1 MSEEGKKETLSLAGQ
16 PRRPELRKAGETGQV
31 KQSFSHG
38 RSKTVQVE
46 VRKKRVLGRHEMPTP
61 AETKP
66 VAAPPAPLA
75 PRPQPVAEAKPPVE
89 PADAGARGAAVSGR
103 VRHVLPTLSEAEKQA
118 RARALE
124 DALRADGEA
133 RKRAEAEARKRVE
146 EEGRLAAER
155 EAAEKR
161 RLDEDARRK
170 VDEESRRK
178 AEEDAARRL
187 QEQEDKQRKHDEPA
201 SADGAAAQPATPAQR
216 VRPTIDEEE
225 AARLR
230 RAAIAKVKVPVVRRA
245 DERRR
250 GAKITVTQALSVEDK
265 DERTRSLAS
274 VRRER
279 ERERRR
285 LMQMAEGPT
294 KVLRDVTIPET
305 ITVQELANRMAERA
319 ADVIRKLMAM
329 GVMATINQTIDT
341 DTAELIVAEFGHRA
355 KRVSAADVEIG
366 LRGAVDDSGDRQ
378 PRPPVVTVMGHV
390 DHGKT
395 SLLDA
400 IRQSDVAAG
409 EAGGITQHIGAYQVE
424 TAAGRITFIDTPG
437 HEAFTAMRARGAKVT
452 DIVVLVVAADDGV
465 MPQTVEAINH
475 ARAAGVPIVVAVN
488 KIDKPGA
495 NPMRVQQELLQHQVV
510 PESLGGEVQ
519 VVEVSALKKT
529 NIDKL
534 LDALLLQAEVL
545 ELQANP
551 DRAAEGVV
559 VEAKLDRGRG
569 SVATV
574 LVQRGT
580 VRPGDAF
587 VVGREW
593 GRVRALLDS
602 AGNNLQEAGPS
613 TPVEILGLQG
623 TPQAGDD
630 FTVVEDEARA
640 REVTDYR
647 QRLERER
654 RATLG
659 TRGSME
665 QMFTR
670 IKSGELKELPI
681 VVKSDV
687 QGSLEAI
694 IGAAEKLNTA
704 EVAVRMLHGAVGAIT
719 ESDVQLA
726 RASGGLIIGFNVRA
740 NAPAREAAKRDGVDI
755 RYYSIIYEL
764 VDDLKALMSGLLAPK
779 IKETVIG
786 NVEILQVF
794 TITKAGKIAGCK
806 VSSGLVRRNARV
818 RLLRDGVVVH
828 DGALR
833 SLKRFKDDVREVR
846 EGNECGLALENYQD
860 IQVGDQLEVYET
872 EEVQR
877 AL

>member
-1 MSEEGKKETLSLAGQ
+1 MSDEGKKETLSLAGQ
-16 PRRPELRKAGETGQV
+16 PRRLELRKVSDLGQV

-46 VRKKRVLGRHEMPTP
+46 VRKKRVLGRHEVPVP
-61 AETKP
+61 AEVKP
-66 VAAPPAPLA
+66 AVPTSAPA
-75 PRPQPVAEAKPPVE
+75 RPQPIAEVKPAE
-89 PADAGARGAAVSGR
+89 PLDAAARAAAQTGR
-103 VRHVLPTLSEAEKQA
+103 VRHVLPTLSEAEKVS

-133 RKRAEAEARKRVE
+133 RRRAEAETRKRADE
-146 EEGRLAAER
+146 ETRLGAER
-155 EAAEKR
+155 EAAERR
-161 RLDEDARRK
+161 RL
-170 VDEESRRK
+170 DEESRRK
-178 AEEDAARRL
+178 VDDEARRKAEDDANRRL
-187 QEQEDKQRKHDEPA
+187 HEQDERQRKQDEPP
-201 SADGAAAQPATPAQR
+201 ADGQAAAPGTPAQR
-216 VRPTIDEEE
+216 VRPMLDEEE
-225 AARLR
+225 AVRLR
-230 RAAIAKVKVPVVRRA
+230 RAAIAKVKGPVVRRA

-250 GAKITVTQALSVEDK
+250 GAKLTVTQALSAEDK
-265 DERTRSLAS
+265 DERMRSLAS

-285 LMQMAEGPT
+285 LLQLAEGPT
-294 KVLRDVTIPET
+294 KVLRDVIIPET

-319 ADVIRKLMAM
+319 NDVIRKLMAM
-329 GVMATINQTIDT
+329 DVMATINQPIDA
-341 DTAELIVAEFGHRA
+341 DTAELIVSEFGHRS

-366 LRGAVDDSGDRQ
+366 LRGAADEGEAKRS
-378 PRPPVVTVMGHV
+378 RPPVVTVMGHV

-400 IRQSDVAAG
+400 IRESDVVAG
-409 EAGGITQHIGAYQVE
+409 EAGGITQHIGAYQVD
-424 TAAGRITFIDTPG
+424 TPAGRITFIDTPG

-488 KIDKPGA
+488 KIDKPGS

-519 VVEVSALKKT
+519 VIEVSALKKT

-534 LDALLLQAEVL
+534 LEALLLQAEVL

-569 SVATV
+569 PVATV

-580 VRPGDAF
+580 VRPGDAM

-593 GRVRALLDS
+593 GRVRALRDS
-602 AGNNLQEAGPS
+602 AGNNLLEAGPS
-613 TPVEILGLQG
+613 TPVEVLGLQG
-623 TPQAGDD
+623 TPLAGDD
-630 FTVVEDEARA
+630 FTVVVDEARA
-640 REVTDYR
+640 REVADYR
-647 QRLERER
+647 QGLERER

-659 TRGSME
+659 SRGSLE

-670 IKSGELKELPI
+670 IKAGELKELPI

-694 IGAAEKLNTA
+694 VGAAERLNTE
-704 EVAVRMLHGAVGAIT
+704 EVAARLLHGAVGAIT

-726 RASGGLIIGFNVRA
+726 KASGALIIGFNVRA
-740 NAPAREAAKRDGVDI
+740 NAQARDAAKRDGIDI
-755 RYYSIIYEL
+755 RYYSIIYQL
-764 VDDLKALMSGLLAPK
+764 VDDLKALMSGMLSPSV
-779 IKETVIG
+779 KETVIG
-786 NVEILQVF
+786 IVDILQVF
-794 TITKAGKIAGCK
+794 SITKAGKIAGCK

-828 DGALR
+828 DGGLR
-833 SLKRFKDDVREVR
+833 SLKRFKDDAREVR

-877 AL
+877 TL